1 MIEFYIVNIHVI
13 LEKYGGDWRMPEP
26 LKKSSRYMVGLDSLR
41 GLAILG
47 VILYHINFN
56 WMPGGFLGVTVF
68 FVLSGYLITDI
79 LAIEWKRNKRIDLKK
94 FWLSRVRRLLPGM
107 LVMLVIVLAWITIF
121 HSSLLGKM
129 RGDSLA
135 ALLYFSN
142 WWYIYHKLSYFDS
155 FSQLSPL
162 NHFWSLAVEEQ
173 FYVIWPFIISLAFR
187 YIKKKSHII
196 LFIVLGAAASALAMA
211 FLYEPGA
218 DPSRIYYG
226 TDTRAFSL
234 LIGAALALIWPSSR
248 LANKIIPQARLILDV
263 VGGIA
268 LIIILVMFWKTNQYD
283 PFLYRGGMVILS
295 IATALL
301 VANLAHPASRI
312 AQFLRFRP
320 LRWMGVRSYG
330 IYLWH
335 YPIITLTTP
344 KVNAGEF
351 SLTRAIL
358 QFLLIIV
365 AAQISW
371 KFIENPIRQGAL
383 KNIRSRNWGIKN
395 LALSGKLAL
404 VCALFVSTIAVFG
417 LSTASKAKDN
427 PQKDKVEAVQTE
439 QKEKPKHPVA
449 VREKPADEPPRNK
462 EKQEAA
468 AQPKGPQTVTAVGD
482 SIMID
487 VAPYLKNSFPN
498 IRIDAK
504 IGRQLSKAIPVVEQ
518 LKNEGNLG
526 NHVIIGLGT
535 NGAFTKEQLVSL
547 IKVIGNERKIIFI
560 NTRVPRPWE
569 SLVNEKL
576 KEVASEYQNVTLVDW
591 YSASADN
598 KAYFEPDGVHLTKT
612 GAEAYA
618 ALVAKAMNQ

>member
-1 MIEFYIVNIHVI
+1 
-13 LEKYGGDWRMPEP
+13 MPEP
-26 LKKSSRYMVGLDSLR
+26 LKKNSRYMVGLDSLR

-79 LAIEWKRNKRIDLKK
+79 LAIEWKKNKRIDLKK
-94 FWLSRVRRLLPGM
+94 FWLSRARRLLPGM
-107 LVMLVIVLAWITIF
+107 LIMLIVTLAWITIF
-121 HSSLLGKM
+121 HSSLLVKM

-155 FSQLSPL
+155 FGQPSPL

-173 FYVIWPFIISLAFR
+173 FYVVWPFVISSGFY
-187 YIKKKSHII
+187 YIRKQSRMI
-196 LFIVLGAAASALAMA
+196 LFICLGALASALAMA
-211 FLYEPGA
+211 ILYEPGS

-234 LIGAALALIWPSSR
+234 LIGAALALLWPSSR

-263 VGGIA
+263 IGGIA
-268 LIIILVMFWKTNQYD
+268 LSIILIMFWKTNQYE
-283 PFLYRGGMVILS
+283 PFLYRGGMVLLS
-295 IATALL
+295 LATALL

-344 KVNAGEF
+344 KVHAGDF
-351 SLTRAIL
+351 SFTRAIL
-358 QFLLIIV
+358 QFLLIII

-371 KFIENPIRQGAL
+371 KFIENPIRKGAL
-383 KNIRSRNWGIKN
+383 KNIRIKN
-395 LALSGKLAL
+395 LKIRNLTVSGKLAL
-404 VCALFVSTIAVFG
+404 ICAVCISSIATFG
-417 LSTASKAKDN
+417 LTTASKAKEN
-427 PQKDKVEAVQTE
+427 PQKDTVEAVQEE
-439 QKEKPKHPVA
+439 QAKHPVA
-449 VREKPADEPPRNK
+449 VWEKPADEPPQNK
-462 EKQEAA
+462 EEQKEESP
-468 AQPKGPQTVTAVGD
+468 AQPKDPLTVTAVGD

-487 VAPYLKNSFPN
+487 IAPYLKNAFPN

-504 IGRQLSKAIPVVEQ
+504 IGRQMSQAIPAVEQ

-535 NGAFTKEQLVSL
+535 NGAFTKEQLASL
-547 IKVIGNERKIIFI
+547 IEVIGNERKIILI

-576 KEVASEYQNVTLVDW
+576 KEAASAYKNVVLVDW
-591 YSASADN
+591 HSASAGN
-598 KAYFEPDGVHLTKT
+598 TAYFAPDGVHLTKA

-618 ALVAKAMNQ
+618 ALVAKEVNQ

>member
-1 MIEFYIVNIHVI
+1 
-13 LEKYGGDWRMPEP
+13 MPEP
-26 LKKSSRYMVGLDSLR
+26 LKKNSRYMVGLDSLR

-79 LAIEWKRNKRIDLKK
+79 LAIEWKNNKRIDLKK
-94 FWLSRVRRLLPGM
+94 FWLSRARRLLPGM
-107 LVMLVIVLAWITIF
+107 LIMLIVTLAWITIF
-121 HSSLLGKM
+121 HSSLLVKM

-173 FYVIWPFIISLAFR
+173 FYVVWPFVISLGFY
-187 YIKKKSHII
+187 YIKKQSRMI
-196 LFIVLGAAASALAMA
+196 LFICLGAIASALAMA
-211 FLYEPGA
+211 ILYEPGT

-248 LANKIIPQARLILDV
+248 LASKIIPQARLILDII
-263 VGGIA
+263 GGVA
-268 LIIILVMFWKTNQYD
+268 LIIILTMFWKTNQYE
-283 PFLYRGGMVILS
+283 PFLYRGGMVLLS

-344 KVNAGEF
+344 KVNTGAF
-351 SLTRAIL
+351 SFTRAIL
-358 QFLLIIV
+358 QFLLIIIV
-365 AAQISW
+365 AQISW
-371 KFIENPIRQGAL
+371 KFIENPIRKGAL
-383 KNIRSRNWGIKN
+383 KNIRIKN
-395 LALSGKLAL
+395 LKIRNLTLSCKLVL
-404 VCALFVSTIAVFG
+404 ICAVFISSIATFG
-417 LSTASKAKDN
+417 LTTASKEKEN
-427 PQKDKVEAVQTE
+427 TQKDKVEAVQEE
-439 QKEKPKHPVA
+439 QAKHPVA
-449 VREKPADEPPRNK
+449 VWEKPADEPPQNK
-462 EKQEAA
+462 EEQKEENP
-468 AQPKGPQTVTAVGD
+468 AQPKDPLTVTALGD

-487 VAPYLKNSFPN
+487 ITPYLKNAFPN

-504 IGRQLSKAIPVVEQ
+504 IGRQMSQAILAVEQ

-526 NHVIIGLGT
+526 SNVIIGLGT
-535 NGAFTKEQLVSL
+535 NGAFTKEQLASL
-547 IKVIGNERKIIFI
+547 IEVIGNERKIILI

-576 KEVASEYQNVTLVDW
+576 KEAASSYKNVVLVDW
-591 YSASADN
+591 YSASAGN
-598 KAYFEPDGVHLTKT
+598 KAYFEPDGVHLTKI

-618 ALVAKAMNQ
+618 ALVAKEVNQ

>member
-1 MIEFYIVNIHVI
+1 
-13 LEKYGGDWRMPEP
+13 MPEP
-26 LKKSSRYMVGLDSLR
+26 LKKNSRYMVGLDSLR

-79 LAIEWKRNKRIDLKK
+79 LAIEWKNNKRIDLKK
-94 FWLSRVRRLLPGM
+94 FWLSRARRLLPGM
-107 LVMLVIVLAWITIF
+107 LIMLIVTLAWITIF
-121 HSSLLGKM
+121 HSSLLVKM

-173 FYVIWPFIISLAFR
+173 FYVVWPFVISLGFY
-187 YIKKKSHII
+187 YIKKQSRMI
-196 LFIVLGAAASALAMA
+196 LFICLGAIASALAMA
-211 FLYEPGA
+211 ILYEPGT

-248 LANKIIPQARLILDV
+248 LASKIIPQARLILDII
-263 VGGIA
+263 GGVA
-268 LIIILVMFWKTNQYD
+268 LIIILTMFWKTNQYE
-283 PFLYRGGMVILS
+283 PFLYRGGMVLLS

-344 KVNAGEF
+344 KVNTGEF
-351 SLTRAIL
+351 SFTRAIL
-358 QFLLIIV
+358 QFLLIIIV
-365 AAQISW
+365 AQISW
-371 KFIENPIRQGAL
+371 KFIENPIRKGAL
-383 KNIRSRNWGIKN
+383 KNIRIKN
-395 LALSGKLAL
+395 LKIRNLTLSCKLVL
-404 VCALFVSTIAVFG
+404 ICAVFISSIATFG
-417 LSTASKAKDN
+417 LTTASKEKEN
-427 PQKDKVEAVQTE
+427 TQKDKVEAVQEE
-439 QKEKPKHPVA
+439 QAKHPVA
-449 VREKPADEPPRNK
+449 VWEKPADEPPQNK
-462 EKQEAA
+462 EEQKEENP
-468 AQPKGPQTVTAVGD
+468 AQPKDPLTVTAVGD

-487 VAPYLKNSFPN
+487 ITPYLKNTFPN

-504 IGRQLSKAIPVVEQ
+504 IGRQMSQAILAVEQ

-526 NHVIIGLGT
+526 SNVIIGLGT
-535 NGAFTKEQLVSL
+535 NGAFTKEQLASL
-547 IKVIGNERKIIFI
+547 IEVIGNERKIILI

-576 KEVASEYQNVTLVDW
+576 KEAASSYKNVVLVDW
-591 YSASADN
+591 YSASAGN
-598 KAYFEPDGVHLTKT
+598 KAYFEPDGVHLTKI

-618 ALVAKAMNQ
+618 ALVAKEVNQ

>member
-1 MIEFYIVNIHVI
+1 
-13 LEKYGGDWRMPEP
+13 MPEP
-26 LKKSSRYMVGLDSLR
+26 LKKNSRYMVGLDSLR

-79 LAIEWKRNKRIDLKK
+79 LAIEWKNNKRIDLKK
-94 FWLSRVRRLLPGM
+94 FWLSRARRLLPGM
-107 LVMLVIVLAWITIF
+107 LIMLIVTLAWITIF
-121 HSSLLGKM
+121 HSSLLVKM

-173 FYVIWPFIISLAFR
+173 FYVVWPFVISLGFY
-187 YIKKKSHII
+187 YIKKQSRMI
-196 LFIVLGAAASALAMA
+196 LFICLGAIASALAMA
-211 FLYEPGA
+211 ILYEPGT

-248 LANKIIPQARLILDV
+248 LASKIIPQARLILDII
-263 VGGIA
+263 GGVA
-268 LIIILVMFWKTNQYD
+268 LIIILTMFWKTNQYE
-283 PFLYRGGMVILS
+283 PFLYRGGMVLLS

-344 KVNAGEF
+344 KVNTGEF
-351 SLTRAIL
+351 SFTRAIL
-358 QFLLIIV
+358 QFLLIIIV
-365 AAQISW
+365 AQISW
-371 KFIENPIRQGAL
+371 KFIENPIRKGAL
-383 KNIRSRNWGIKN
+383 KNIRIKN
-395 LALSGKLAL
+395 LKIRNLTLSYKLVL
-404 VCALFVSTIAVFG
+404 ICAVFISSIATFG
-417 LSTASKAKDN
+417 LTTASKEKEN
-427 PQKDKVEAVQTE
+427 TQKDKVEAVQEE
-439 QKEKPKHPVA
+439 QAKHPVA
-449 VREKPADEPPRNK
+449 VWEKPADEPPQNK
-462 EKQEAA
+462 EEQKEENP
-468 AQPKGPQTVTAVGD
+468 AQPKDPLTVTAVGD

-487 VAPYLKNSFPN
+487 ITPYLKNDFPN

-504 IGRQLSKAIPVVEQ
+504 IGRQMSKAIPAVEQ

-526 NHVIIGLGT
+526 SNVIIGLGT
-535 NGAFTKEQLVSL
+535 NGAFTKEQLASL
-547 IKVIGNERKIIFI
+547 IEVIGNERKIILI

-576 KEVASEYQNVTLVDW
+576 KEAASSYKNVVLVDW
-591 YSASADN
+591 YSASAGN
-598 KAYFEPDGVHLTKT
+598 KAYFEPDGVHLTKI

-618 ALVAKAMNQ
+618 ALVAKEVNQ

>member
-1 MIEFYIVNIHVI
+1 
-13 LEKYGGDWRMPEP
+13 MPEP
-26 LKKSSRYMVGLDSLR
+26 LKKNSRYMVGLDSLR

-56 WMPGGFLGVTVF
+56 WIPGGFLGVTVF

-79 LAIEWKRNKRIDLKK
+79 LSIEWKRNKRIDLKN
-94 FWLSRVRRLLPGM
+94 FWLRMARRLIPGM
-107 LVMLVIVLAWITIF
+107 LVMLIIVSAWITIF

-142 WWYIYHKLSYFDS
+142 WWYIYHKLSYFES
-155 FSQLSPL
+155 FNQLSPL
-162 NHFWSLAVEEQ
+162 NHLWSLAVEEQ
-173 FYVIWPFIISLAFR
+173 FYVIWPFIISLAFY
-187 YIKKKSHII
+187 YIKKKSRII
-196 LFIVLGAAASALAMA
+196 LFIILGAIASALAMA
-211 FLYEPGA
+211 VLYEPGV

-226 TDTRAFSL
+226 TDTRVFSL

-268 LIIILVMFWKTNQYD
+268 LIIILLMFRKTNQYD
-283 PFLYRGGMVILS
+283 PFLYRGGMVLLS
-295 IATALL
+295 LATALL

-312 AQFLRFRP
+312 VQFLKFRP

-344 KVNAGEF
+344 KINAGEF

-358 QFLLIIV
+358 QFLLIIIV
-365 AAQISW
+365 AQISW
-371 KFIENPIRQGAL
+371 KFIENPIRQGTL
-383 KNIRSRNWGIKN
+383 KNIHSKNLGIKN
-395 LALSGKLAL
+395 LALGAKIAL
-404 VCALFVSTIAVFG
+404 VCALSISTIAILG

-427 PQKDKVEAVQTE
+427 LQKDKMEAVQTE
-439 QKEKPKHPVA
+439 QNENPKHPVTVKEETA
-449 VREKPADEPPRNK
+449 EEPTQNK
-462 EKQEAA
+462 EQQEAT
-468 AQPKGPQTVTAVGD
+468 AQTKEPQIVTAVGD

-487 VAPYLKNSFPN
+487 IAPYLKNIFPN
-498 IRIDAK
+498 IKIDAK
-504 IGRQLSKAIPVVEQ
+504 IGRQLSQAIPAVEQ
-518 LKNEGNLG
+518 LKNEEDLG
-526 NHVIIGLGT
+526 DYVIIGLGT

-547 IKVIGNERKIIFI
+547 IKVIGNERKIVLI

-576 KEVASEYQNVTLVDW
+576 KEVASEYQNVMLIDW
-591 YSASADN
+591 YSASDGN
-598 KAYFEPDGVHLTKT
+598 KAYFAPDGVHLTKT

-618 ALVAKAMNQ
+618 SLVAKEINQVNQ

>member
-1 MIEFYIVNIHVI
+1 MTKPF
-13 LEKYGGDWRMPEP
+13 
-26 LKKSSRYMVGLDSLR
+26 KKNSRYMVGLDSLR

-79 LAIEWKRNKRIDLKK
+79 LAMEWKRNKRIDLKK
-94 FWLSRVRRLLPGM
+94 FWLSRARRLLPAM
-107 LVMLVIVLAWITIF
+107 FVMLVITLAWITIF
-121 HSSLLGKM
+121 HSSLLEKM

-135 ALLYFSN
+135 ALFYVSN

-155 FSQLSPL
+155 FGQPSPL

-173 FYVIWPFIISLAFR
+173 FYVVWPFVISLGFY
-187 YIKKKSHII
+187 YIKKQSRMI
-196 LFIVLGAAASALAMA
+196 LFICLGAIASALAMA
-211 FLYEPGA
+211 ILYEPGS

-263 VGGIA
+263 IGGVA
-268 LIIILVMFWKTNQYD
+268 LSIILIMFWKTNQYE
-283 PFLYRGGMVILS
+283 PFLYRGGMVLLS

-312 AQFLRFRP
+312 ALFLRFRP
-320 LRWMGVRSYG
+320 LLWMGVRSYG

-351 SLTRAIL
+351 SITRAIL
-358 QFLLIIV
+358 QFLLIIMI
-365 AAQISW
+365 AQISW
-371 KFIENPIRQGAL
+371 KYIEKPIRQGAL
-383 KNIRSRNWGIKN
+383 RNIQFKN
-395 LALSGKLAL
+395 LRLQNVALGVKLAL
-404 VCALFVSTIAVFG
+404 ICAVFVSSIAVFG
-417 LSTASKAKDN
+417 LSKVSKAKEN
-427 PQKDKVEAVQTE
+427 PQLDKVEAVQT
-439 QKEKPKHPVA
+439 QPAKHPVA
-449 VREKPADEPPRNK
+449 VWENPAQETPQTQEESK
-462 EKQEAA
+462 EINS
-468 AQPKGPQTVTAVGD
+468 AQPKDALTVTAIGD
-482 SIMID
+482 SVMID
-487 VAPYLKNSFPN
+487 IAPYLKNTFPD
-498 IRIDAK
+498 IRIDAQ

-526 NHVIIGLGT
+526 NYVIIGLGT
-535 NGAFTKEQLVSL
+535 NGAFTTEQLVSL
-547 IKVIGNERKIIFI
+547 IKLIGNERKMIFI

-569 SLVNEKL
+569 SIVNERL
-576 KEVASEYQNVTLVDW
+576 KATTSEYPNITLVDW
-591 YSASADN
+591 YAASAGKRD
-598 KAYFEPDGVHLTKT
+598 YFAPDGVHLTKV

-618 ALVAKAMNQ
+618 ALVVKAVNQ

>member
-1 MIEFYIVNIHVI
+1 
-13 LEKYGGDWRMPEP
+13 MPKP
-26 LKKSSRYMVGLDSLR
+26 LQKNGRYMVGLDSLR

-79 LAIEWKRNKRIDLKK
+79 LAIEWKRNKRIDLKN
-94 FWLSRVRRLLPGM
+94 FWLRRARRLLPGM

-142 WWYIYHKLSYFDS
+142 WWYIYHKLSYFES
-155 FSQLSPL
+155 FNQMSPL

-173 FYVIWPFIISLAFR
+173 FYVVWPFIISLAFY
-187 YIKKKSHII
+187 YIKKKSRII
-196 LFIVLGAAASALAMA
+196 LFIILGAAMSALAMA
-211 FLYEPGA
+211 ILYEPGV

-248 LANKIIPQARLILDV
+248 LANKIIPKARLILDV

-283 PFLYRGGMVILS
+283 PFLYRGGMVLLS
-295 IATALL
+295 LATALL

-335 YPIITLTTP
+335 YPIITLTNSG
-344 KVNAGEF
+344 VNAGEF
-351 SLTRAIL
+351 SFTRAIL
-358 QFLLIIV
+358 QFVLIIA

-383 KNIRSRNWGIKN
+383 KNIGSKNWRMRN
-395 LALSGKLAL
+395 LALGGKLA
-404 VCALFVSTIAVFG
+404 VVGALLISTIAVFG
-417 LSTASKAKDN
+417 LSTASQAKDI
-427 PQKDKVEAVQTE
+427 PQKDKTEAIQTE

-449 VREKPADEPPRNK
+449 IREKPAEEPPQNK
-462 EKQEAA
+462 EQQEATVHTNND
-468 AQPKGPQTVTAVGD
+468 QTVTAVGD

-487 VAPYLKNSFPN
+487 IAPYLKNAFPN
-498 IRIDAK
+498 IKIDAK

-518 LKNEGNLG
+518 LKKEGNLG
-526 NHVIIGLGT
+526 NHVIVGLGT
-535 NGAFTKEQLVSL
+535 NGAFTKDQLVSL
-547 IKVIGNERKIIFI
+547 VQLIGNERKIVLI

-569 SLVNEKL
+569 SVVNENL
-576 KEVASEYQNVTLVDW
+576 KEVASQYKNVTLVDW
-591 YSASADN
+591 YSASVGN
-598 KAYFEPDGVHLTKT
+598 KAYFEPDGVHLTKV

-618 ALVAKAMNQ
+618 ALVAKAVNQ

>member
-1 MIEFYIVNIHVI
+1 
-13 LEKYGGDWRMPEP
+13 MPEP
-26 LKKSSRYMVGLDSLR
+26 LKKNSRYMVGLDSLR

-79 LAIEWKRNKRIDLKK
+79 LAIEWKNNKRIDLKK
-94 FWLSRVRRLLPGM
+94 FWLSRARRLLPGM
-107 LVMLVIVLAWITIF
+107 LIMLIVTLAWITIF
-121 HSSLLGKM
+121 HSSLLVKM

-173 FYVIWPFIISLAFR
+173 FYVVWPFVISLGFY
-187 YIKKKSHII
+187 YIKKQSRMI
-196 LFIVLGAAASALAMA
+196 LFICLGAIASALAMA
-211 FLYEPGA
+211 ILYEPGS

-263 VGGIA
+263 IGGLA
-268 LIIILVMFWKTNQYD
+268 LVIILIMFWKTNQYE
-283 PFLYRGGMVILS
+283 PFLYRGGMVLLS
-295 IATALL
+295 LATALL

-351 SLTRAIL
+351 SSTRAIL
-358 QFLLIIV
+358 QFLLIIIV
-365 AAQISW
+365 AQISW
-371 KFIENPIRQGAL
+371 KFIENPIRKGAL
-383 KNIRSRNWGIKN
+383 KNIRIKN
-395 LALSGKLAL
+395 LKIRNLTLSGKLAL
-404 VCALFVSTIAVFG
+404 ICAVCISSIATFG
-417 LSTASKAKDN
+417 LTTASKEKEN
-427 PQKDKVEAVQTE
+427 PQKEKVEAVQEE
-439 QKEKPKHPVA
+439 QAKHPVA
-449 VREKPADEPPRNK
+449 VWEKPADEPPQNK
-462 EKQEAA
+462 EEQKEENP
-468 AQPKGPQTVTAVGD
+468 AQPKDPLTVTAVGD

-487 VAPYLKNSFPN
+487 IAPYLKSAFPN

-504 IGRQLSKAIPVVEQ
+504 IGRQMSQAISAVEQ

-526 NHVIIGLGT
+526 SHVIIGLGT
-535 NGAFTKEQLVSL
+535 NGAFTKEQLASL
-547 IKVIGNERKIIFI
+547 IEVIGNERKIILI

-576 KEVASEYQNVTLVDW
+576 KEAAASYKNVVLVDW
-591 YSASADN
+591 YSASAGN

-618 ALVAKAMNQ
+618 ALVAKEVNQ

>member
-1 MIEFYIVNIHVI
+1 
-13 LEKYGGDWRMPEP
+13 MPKP
-26 LKKSSRYMVGLDSLR
+26 LKKNSRYMVGLDSLR

-79 LAIEWKRNKRIDLKK
+79 LAIEWKKNKRIDLKR
-94 FWLSRVRRLLPGM
+94 FWLSRARRLLPGM

-142 WWYIYHKLSYFDS
+142 WWYIYHKLSYFES
-155 FSQLSPL
+155 FNQLSPL

-173 FYVIWPFIISLAFR
+173 FYVVWPFIIGLAFY
-187 YIKKKSHII
+187 YIKKKSRII
-196 LFIVLGAAASALAMA
+196 LFIMLGAAMSALAMA
-211 FLYEPGA
+211 LLYEPGV

-248 LANKIIPQARLILDV
+248 LANKIIPKARLVLDII
-263 VGGIA
+263 GGIA

-283 PFLYRGGMVILS
+283 PFLYRGGMVLLS
-295 IATALL
+295 LATALL

-320 LRWMGVRSYG
+320 LRWMGIRSYG

-344 KVNAGEF
+344 KINAGEF
-351 SLTRAIL
+351 SFTRALL

-365 AAQISW
+365 VAQISW
-371 KFIENPIRQGAL
+371 KFIEDPIRRGAL
-383 KNIRSRNWGIKN
+383 KNIGSKNWNMRN
-395 LALSGKLAL
+395 LALSSKLAI
-404 VCALFVSTIAVFG
+404 VGALFISTIAVFG
-417 LSTASKAKDN
+417 LSTASQAKDN
-427 PQKDKVEAVQTE
+427 PQQGKTEVVQTE

-449 VREKPADEPPRNK
+449 IREKPAEEQPQNK
-462 EKQEAA
+462 EQQEATT
-468 AQPKGPQTVTAVGD
+468 QTKEPQTVTAVGD

-487 VAPYLKNSFPN
+487 ITPYLKNAFPN
-498 IRIDAK
+498 ITIDAK
-504 IGRQLSKAIPVVEQ
+504 IGRQLSKAIPAVEQ
-518 LKNEGNLG
+518 LKNQGNLG

-535 NGAFTKEQLVSL
+535 NGAFTKDQLVSL
-547 IKVIGNERKIIFI
+547 VQLIGNERKIILV

-576 KEVASEYQNVTLVDW
+576 KEVASAYQNVTLVDW
-591 YSASADN
+591 YSASAGN
-598 KAYFEPDGVHLTKT
+598 KAYFEPDGVHLTKA

-618 ALVAKAMNQ
+618 ALVAKAVNQ

>member
-1 MIEFYIVNIHVI
+1 
-13 LEKYGGDWRMPEP
+13 MPEP
-26 LKKSSRYMVGLDSLR
+26 LKKNSRYMVGLDSLR

-79 LAIEWKRNKRIDLKK
+79 LAIEWKNNKRIDLKK
-94 FWLSRVRRLLPGM
+94 FWLSRTRRLLPGM
-107 LVMLVIVLAWITIF
+107 LIMLIVTLAWITIF
-121 HSSLLGKM
+121 HSSLLVKM

-173 FYVIWPFIISLAFR
+173 FYVVWPFVISLGFY
-187 YIKKKSHII
+187 YIKKQSRMI
-196 LFIVLGAAASALAMA
+196 LFICLGAIASALAMA
-211 FLYEPGA
+211 ILYEPGS

-263 VGGIA
+263 IGGLA
-268 LIIILVMFWKTNQYD
+268 LIIILIMFWKTNQYE
-283 PFLYRGGMVILS
+283 PFLYRGGMVLLS
-295 IATALL
+295 LATALL

-351 SLTRAIL
+351 SSTRAIL
-358 QFLLIIV
+358 QFLLIIIV
-365 AAQISW
+365 AQISW
-371 KFIENPIRQGAL
+371 KFIENPIRKGAL
-383 KNIRSRNWGIKN
+383 KNIRIKN
-395 LALSGKLAL
+395 LKIRNLTLSGKLAL
-404 VCALFVSTIAVFG
+404 ICAVCISSIATFG
-417 LSTASKAKDN
+417 LTTASKEKEN
-427 PQKDKVEAVQTE
+427 PQKEKVEAVQEE
-439 QKEKPKHPVA
+439 QAKHPVA
-449 VREKPADEPPRNK
+449 VWEKPADEPPQNK
-462 EKQEAA
+462 EEQKEENP
-468 AQPKGPQTVTAVGD
+468 AQPKDPLTVTAVGD

-487 VAPYLKNSFPN
+487 IAPYLKSAFPN

-504 IGRQLSKAIPVVEQ
+504 IGRQMSQAISAVEQ

-526 NHVIIGLGT
+526 SHVIIGLGT
-535 NGAFTKEQLVSL
+535 NGAFTKEQLASL
-547 IKVIGNERKIIFI
+547 IEVIGNERKIILI

-576 KEVASEYQNVTLVDW
+576 KEAASSYKNVVLVDW
-591 YSASADN
+591 YSASAGN

-618 ALVAKAMNQ
+618 ALVAKEVNQ

>member
-1 MIEFYIVNIHVI
+1 
-13 LEKYGGDWRMPEP
+13 
-26 LKKSSRYMVGLDSLR
+26 MVGLDSLR

-79 LAIEWKRNKRIDLKK
+79 LAIEWKNNKRIDLKK
-94 FWLSRVRRLLPGM
+94 FWLSRARRLLPGM
-107 LVMLVIVLAWITIF
+107 LIMLIVTLAWITIF
-121 HSSLLGKM
+121 HSSLLVKM

-173 FYVIWPFIISLAFR
+173 FYVVWPFAISLGFY
-187 YIKKKSHII
+187 YIKKQSRMI
-196 LFIVLGAAASALAMA
+196 LFICLGAIASALAMA
-211 FLYEPGA
+211 ILYEPGS

-263 VGGIA
+263 IGGLA
-268 LIIILVMFWKTNQYD
+268 LIIILIMFWKTNQYE
-283 PFLYRGGMVILS
+283 PFLYRGGMVLLS
-295 IATALL
+295 LATALL

-351 SLTRAIL
+351 SSTRAIL
-358 QFLLIIV
+358 QFLLIIIV
-365 AAQISW
+365 AQISW
-371 KFIENPIRQGAL
+371 KFIENPIRKGAL
-383 KNIRSRNWGIKN
+383 KNIRIKN
-395 LALSGKLAL
+395 LKIRNLTLSGKLAL
-404 VCALFVSTIAVFG
+404 ICAVCISSIATFG
-417 LSTASKAKDN
+417 LTTASKEKEN
-427 PQKDKVEAVQTE
+427 PQKEKVEAVQEE
-439 QKEKPKHPVA
+439 QAKHPVA
-449 VREKPADEPPRNK
+449 VWEKPADEPPQNK
-462 EKQEAA
+462 EEQKEENP
-468 AQPKGPQTVTAVGD
+468 AQPKEPLTVTAVGD

-487 VAPYLKNSFPN
+487 IAPYLKSAFPN

-504 IGRQLSKAIPVVEQ
+504 IGRQMSQAISAVEQ

-526 NHVIIGLGT
+526 SHVIIGLGT
-535 NGAFTKEQLVSL
+535 NGAFTKEQLASL
-547 IKVIGNERKIIFI
+547 IEVIGNERKIILI

-576 KEVASEYQNVTLVDW
+576 KEAASSYKNVVLVDW
-591 YSASADN
+591 YSASAGN

-618 ALVAKAMNQ
+618 ALVAKEVNQ

>member
-1 MIEFYIVNIHVI
+1 
-13 LEKYGGDWRMPEP
+13 MPEP
-26 LKKSSRYMVGLDSLR
+26 LKKNSRYMVGLDSLR

-79 LAIEWKRNKRIDLKK
+79 LAIEWKNNKRIDLKK
-94 FWLSRVRRLLPGM
+94 FWLSRARRLLPGM
-107 LVMLVIVLAWITIF
+107 LIMLIVTLAWITIF
-121 HSSLLGKM
+121 HSSLLVKM

-173 FYVIWPFIISLAFR
+173 FYVVWPFVISLGFY
-187 YIKKKSHII
+187 YIKKQSRMI
-196 LFIVLGAAASALAMA
+196 LFICLGAIASALAMA
-211 FLYEPGA
+211 ILYEPGT

-248 LANKIIPQARLILDV
+248 LASKIIPQARLILDII
-263 VGGIA
+263 GGVA
-268 LIIILVMFWKTNQYD
+268 LIIILTMFWKTNQYE
-283 PFLYRGGMVILS
+283 PFLYRGGMVLLS

-344 KVNAGEF
+344 KVNTGEF
-351 SLTRAIL
+351 SFTRAIL
-358 QFLLIIV
+358 QFLLIIIV
-365 AAQISW
+365 AQISW
-371 KFIENPIRQGAL
+371 KFIENPIRKGAL
-383 KNIRSRNWGIKN
+383 KNIRIKN
-395 LALSGKLAL
+395 LKIRNLTLSYKLVL
-404 VCALFVSTIAVFG
+404 ICAVFISSIATFG
-417 LSTASKAKDN
+417 LTTASKEKEN
-427 PQKDKVEAVQTE
+427 TQKDKVEAVQEE
-439 QKEKPKHPVA
+439 QAKHPVA
-449 VREKPADEPPRNK
+449 VWEKPADEPPQNK
-462 EKQEAA
+462 EEQKEENP
-468 AQPKGPQTVTAVGD
+468 AQPKDPLTVTAVGD

-487 VAPYLKNSFPN
+487 ITPYLKNIFPN

-504 IGRQLSKAIPVVEQ
+504 IGRQMSQAILAVEQ

-526 NHVIIGLGT
+526 SNVIIGLGT
-535 NGAFTKEQLVSL
+535 NGAFTKEQLASL
-547 IKVIGNERKIIFI
+547 IEVIGNERKIILI

-576 KEVASEYQNVTLVDW
+576 KEAASSYKNVVLVDW
-591 YSASADN
+591 YSASAGN
-598 KAYFEPDGVHLTKT
+598 KAYFEPDGVHLTKI

-618 ALVAKAMNQ
+618 ALVAKEVNQ

>member
-1 MIEFYIVNIHVI
+1 MTKPF
-13 LEKYGGDWRMPEP
+13 
-26 LKKSSRYMVGLDSLR
+26 KKNSRYMVGLDSLR

-79 LAIEWKRNKRIDLKK
+79 LAMEWKRNKRIDLKK
-94 FWLSRVRRLLPGM
+94 FWLSRARRLLPAM
-107 LVMLVIVLAWITIF
+107 FVMLVITLAWITIF
-121 HSSLLGKM
+121 HSSLLEKM

-135 ALLYFSN
+135 ALFYVSN

-155 FSQLSPL
+155 FGQPSPL

-173 FYVIWPFIISLAFR
+173 FYVVWPFVISLGFY
-187 YIKKKSHII
+187 YIKKQSRMI
-196 LFIVLGAAASALAMA
+196 LFICLGAIASALAMA
-211 FLYEPGA
+211 ILYEPGS

-234 LIGAALALIWPSSR
+234 LIGAALALVWPSSR

-263 VGGIA
+263 IGGVA
-268 LIIILVMFWKTNQYD
+268 LSIILIMFWKTNQYE
-283 PFLYRGGMVILS
+283 PFLYRGGMVLLS

-312 AQFLRFRP
+312 ALFLRFRP
-320 LRWMGVRSYG
+320 LLWMGVRSYG

-351 SLTRAIL
+351 SITRAIL
-358 QFLLIIV
+358 QFLLIIMI
-365 AAQISW
+365 AQISW
-371 KFIENPIRQGAL
+371 KYIEKPIRQGAL
-383 KNIRSRNWGIKN
+383 RNIQFKN
-395 LALSGKLAL
+395 LRLQNVALGVKLAL
-404 VCALFVSTIAVFG
+404 ICAVFVSSIAVFG
-417 LSTASKAKDN
+417 LSKVSKAKEN
-427 PQKDKVEAVQTE
+427 PQLDKVEAVQT
-439 QKEKPKHPVA
+439 QPAKHPVA
-449 VREKPADEPPRNK
+449 VWENPAQETPQTQEESK
-462 EKQEAA
+462 EINS
-468 AQPKGPQTVTAVGD
+468 AQPKDAITVTAIGD
-482 SIMID
+482 SVMID
-487 VAPYLKNSFPN
+487 IAPYLKNTFPD
-498 IRIDAK
+498 IRIDAQ

-526 NHVIIGLGT
+526 NYVIIGLGT
-535 NGAFTKEQLVSL
+535 NGAFTTEQLVSL
-547 IKVIGNERKIIFI
+547 IKLIGNERKMIFI

-569 SLVNEKL
+569 SIVNERL
-576 KEVASEYQNVTLVDW
+576 KVTVSEYPNITLVDW
-591 YSASADN
+591 YAASAGKGD
-598 KAYFEPDGVHLTKT
+598 YFAPDGVHLTKV